1 MVEDELA
8 GATEWGETVGEDV
21 PTFDEVRDKIEARY
35 AKAKGMSELTESSVE
50 SRMLEVEQAAA
61 NSEAKGRLAQ
71 IRAQLGLAPA
81 AADSAPATEPAPAAE
96 PAPGEAGTA

>member
-1 MVEDELA
+1 MASLS
-8 GATEWGETVGEDV
+8 ETVGEDV

-61 NSEAKGRLAQ
+61 NSEAKTRLAQ
-71 IRAQLGLAPA
+71 IRAQLGLAPG
-81 AADSAPATEPAPAAE
+81 AADAPAEGLTAVPDPAPEA
-96 PAPGEAGTA
+96 APGDAGTA